1 MDIPYFLMT
10 KETKKENEMGPKK
23 LMTGIL
29 LFGTAIGLVL
39 GFAIKKIENKSEIMK
54 LSPE

>member
-1 MDIPYFLMT
+1 MDIPYFLKT

-29 LFGTAIGLVL
+29 LFGTAIGLALAL
-39 GFAIKKIENKSEIMK
+39 GIKKVQEKR
-54 LSPE
+54 

>member
-1 MDIPYFLMT
+1 MDIPYFLMA

-29 LFGTAIGLVL
+29 LFGTAIGLALTL
-39 GFAIKKIENKSEIMK
+39 GIKKVMGKG
-54 LSPE
+54 

>member
-29 LFGTAIGLVL
+29 FFGTAIGLVL
-39 GFAIKKIENKSEIMK
+39 GLGIKKIKVK
-54 LSPE
+54 R